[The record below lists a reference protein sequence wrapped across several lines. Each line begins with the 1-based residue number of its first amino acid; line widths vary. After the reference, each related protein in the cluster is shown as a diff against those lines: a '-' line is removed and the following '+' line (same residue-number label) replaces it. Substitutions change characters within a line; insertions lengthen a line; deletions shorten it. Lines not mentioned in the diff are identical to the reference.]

1 MDERIMRERIVDA
14 AMEIAAGR
22 RWEDVTLEAIA
33 ARADISLAGI
43 REHFDGRLAIL
54 DAFAARIDRAVLDG
68 LDAELAEEA
77 PRERLFD
84 VLFARIEALRPH
96 RDAIAN
102 LMIAARRDPLLAL
115 ALNGLAARSM
125 AWMLTGAGI
134 ASGGL
139 PGAIRAQ
146 ALAVQW
152 RRVLGT
158 FIRDDDTG
166 LARTMA
172 ELDRRLRQAER
183 AAIRF
188 DSAFRFMTGGG
199 RRDRSPAPEDVAE
212 GHPS

>member
-1 MDERIMRERIVDA
+1 MDGRIMRERIVDA

-33 ARADISLAGI
+33 LRADISLTGI

-54 DAFAARIDRAVLDG
+54 DAFVARIDRAVLDG
-68 LDAELAEEA
+68 LDADLAEEA

-102 LMIAARRDPLLAL
+102 LLAAARRDPLLAL

-146 ALAVQW
+146 ALALQW
-152 RRVLGT
+152 RHVLGT
-158 FIRDDDTG
+158 FIRDDDAG

-172 ELDRRLRQAER
+172 ELDRRLREAER
-183 AAIRF
+183 AAIRL
-188 DSAFRFMTGGG
+188 DRACRFLAGGG
-199 RRDRSPAPEDVAE
+199 RRDRGSAPEDVAE

>member
-1 MDERIMRERIVDA
+1 VEERIMRERIVDA

-33 ARADISLAGI
+33 LRADISLSGI
-43 REHFDGRLAIL
+43 REHFDGRLSIL

-68 LDAELAEEA
+68 LDADLAEEA

-84 VLFARIEALRPH
+84 VLFTRIEALRPH
-96 RDAIAN
+96 REAIAN
-102 LMIAARRDPLLAL
+102 LLAAARRDPLLAL

-134 ASGGL
+134 SSQGL
-139 PGAIRAQ
+139 TGAMRAQ
-146 ALAVQW
+146 ALALQW

-158 FIRDDDTG
+158 FIRDDDVG

-183 AAIRF
+183 AVIRF
-188 DSAFRFMTGGG
+188 ERACRFIAGADRRERG
-199 RRDRSPAPEDVAE
+199 RPPEDVAE